1 MPAGVSRLSDNGL
14 TSSEALALGSV
25 LMLIFGALSAWGF
38 VLVGE
43 ACAATGERSYVGA
56 WRKTLGPAAS
66 FLPALASLLLCG
78 SGAIACAEVLADTA
92 TDLLAGV
99 LSLQF
104 DALSR
109 NGVLAALTA
118 TVLAP
123 LCCLRSLAP
132 LGTASAIGVAGV
144 LMAAGT
150 LVLRFYDGSYA
161 VGGPFHD
168 VAMWTPAFDSA
179 AALASASASAASSAA
194 TSGALPSAGSLAFF
208 VCLAS
213 NAFLAHYNAPS
224 VYSELAATASTATS
238 SSSRSSSSSRGRA
251 VTEALEAEAAAEGS
265 LGRLTSPTAAE
276 FVNNFFRSFIGAT
289 TLPWRRGKEQYLQQ
303 QQQQQQQQE
312 ETAGEDEEAALAS
325 FVRTAR
331 AAYLISAALFVT
343 IAAAGFGTFGDAS
356 QALILN
362 NYASSDPLAAV
373 ARAGIGLCVLFEFP
387 LLERPFRLTALEL
400 VGRPEAAAAPAV
412 AVASCASLCA
422 VAALGVDLDTICSLG
437 GATGGALLIYV
448 APALMGLRLE
458 AAAAAAT
465 GEEEARGPQAR
476 LLACA
481 PLWMLASLGTVLAGV
496 GTLES
501 LSTA

>member
-1 MPAGVSRLSDNGL
+1 
-14 TSSEALALGSV
+14 
-25 LMLIFGALSAWGF
+25 MLIFGALSAWGF

-238 SSSRSSSSSRGRA
+238 SSGSSRSSSGSSGGRA
-251 VTEALEAEAAAEGS
+251 VAEALEAEAAAEGS

-412 AVASCASLCA
+412 AVASCVSLCA